1 MRQNSSYAKLNQPR
15 GLLQVSLKPLAA
27 YESAFGNALYVL
39 SFFFL
44 GRLTEFSYLPFA
56 SAYLGALGAYFII
69 LNKLPVLSR
78 KSLLTLL
85 FLGFAARILFV
96 FQEPLLSDD
105 LYRCLW
111 EGLVTLHGKNPYLL
125 SPADPQLEALR
136 SAWYHLINHADY
148 PAIYPPVM
156 ILFNAAVAA
165 IKATPFFYKSC
176 LTLVDLALAL
186 VLSLRLKKL
195 QLPRRKMVIYFL
207 HPLPIIEISG
217 NGHHEALVL
226 LTIMTAFYFL
236 DRDKLSAAA
245 VWFSAAVLSKYFF
258 LILISEF
265 RNRRTLLIL
274 PALSL
279 LLFAPFFSLNGNI
292 FFSLGAYLKHWEFN
306 ASLYRLGTLLF
317 ADNGCLRLLLGS
329 GYLLFWLFISLK
341 VKLPVHH
348 QRPVMLLTGLL
359 LVSPTVHPWYGLWL
373 LPFLVFYQFRAG
385 LLFISLLPLSYI
397 VLEGFQASGVWRENY
412 WITGLIYTPLILA
425 LGTSICK
432 CLTIGRQKAD

>member
-1 MRQNSSYAKLNQPR
+1 M
-15 GLLQVSLKPLAA
+15 QVSLKFFSTH
-27 YESAFGNALYVL
+27 ESAFGIVLYALFLFLL
-39 SFFFL
+39 S
-44 GRLTEFSYLPFA
+44 RLTEFSYLPFA
-56 SAYLGALGAYFII
+56 SVYLGALGAYFMI
-69 LNKLPVLSR
+69 LKKISVLSR
-78 KSLLTLL
+78 KKLLTLL
-85 FLGFAARILFV
+85 VLGLAARLLFV

-111 EGLVTLHGKNPYLL
+111 EGLVTCKGYNSYLL
-125 SPADPQLEALR
+125 APSDPQLEALR
-136 SAWYHLINHADY
+136 PVWYHLINHADY
-148 PAIYPPVM
+148 PAIYPPVTL
-156 ILFNAAVAA
+156 LFNAAVAA
-165 IKATPFFYKSC
+165 FKATPFFYKSC
-176 LTLVDLALAL
+176 LTLIDLALAL
-186 VLSLRLKKL
+186 VLSLRLKSL
-195 QLPRRKMVIYFL
+195 QLPRRKMLIYFL

-236 DRDKLSAAA
+236 DRDQLSAAA

-265 RNRRTLLIL
+265 RNRRTPLIL
-274 PALSL
+274 LALSL

-292 FFSLGAYLKHWEFN
+292 FFSLGAYLEHWEFN
-306 ASLYRLGTLLF
+306 ASLYRLGTLLV
-317 ADNGCLRLLLGS
+317 ADHGYLRLLLGA
-329 GYLLFWLFISLK
+329 GYLLFWLCLSLK
-341 VKLPVHH
+341 VKLPVH

-385 LLFISLLPLSYI
+385 LLFVSLLPLSYI

-425 LGTSICK
+425 LGDKIRK
-432 CLTIGRQKAD
+432 CLTLGR